1 MSFFCSVNKNQQG
14 FTLLEIMLVLL
25 LMGMISVSVVMTLPN
40 HSSTDENI
48 HWQAQRF
55 NTLLQFAQDEAL
67 MSGLELAIE
76 FKENSYQFAFYDQDS
91 KKWLA
96 AQTQQLQTLVELPSV
111 ISFEYELLG
120 SVWDEIETDDQ
131 DDFVDESYLVDIEG
145 DDKIK
150 SLTPQVY
157 IMSSGEITP
166 FSVTFSMNEEQSK
179 IEPVTLSV
187 NMSGA
192 VTRSGK
198 ENGE

>member
-1 MSFFCSVNKNQQG
+1 MPELRLKIKSQQG

-40 HSSTDENI
+40 HSSTDENL

-76 FKENSYQFAFYDQDS
+76 FKKSSYQFAFYDQDS
-91 KKWLA
+91 KKWLSA
-96 AQTQQLQTLVELPSV
+96 PTEELETLVELPPL
-111 ISFEYELLG
+111 IDFEYELLG
-120 SVWDEIETDDQ
+120 SVWDEIETDDH

-166 FSVTFSMNEEQSK
+166 FSVRFALNEAQSKVDPLTVSVSMSGNVTFSGQDDSE
-179 IEPVTLSV
+179 
-187 NMSGA
+187 
-192 VTRSGK
+192 
-198 ENGE
+198 